1 MTAQTL
7 ALLGGTPV
15 RSEPLPLYNMI
26 GEEEKAAVMQVLD
39 SGVLSGF
46 AAQPNSEHY
55 GGVWIEGLEEDYCK
69 RFGVK
74 HAIAVNSA
82 TTALHASLAAM
93 GIGPGDEV
101 IVPPHTMSAS
111 ATAVLFT
118 GAVPIFADIEADYFC
133 IDPQSVEAN
142 ITPYTKGILGVNLFG
157 QPASLVKL
165 KKIAEKHGLFLL
177 EDNAQA
183 PGATIEGRWTGTVGD
198 AGVFSLNRHKA
209 MQCGEGGVIVT
220 NDDRIAE
227 VSRLVRNHGEVLVQ
241 DLGVQNI
248 VNAVGLNYRMTNMEA
263 AVAKV
268 QLGRLDAINTP
279 RVELANALRESLSEI
294 EGMEPCQVREDC
306 THVYYFFPIKY
317 NEKATGL
324 PRDLFVEAVEAEGYL
339 LKGGYVKPIYL
350 EPLYQ
355 KKICFGDKGYPFTA
369 NPRNDQLSYA
379 KGLCPVVERLQ
390 DSELMWTNITYPPMG
405 IADMNNFVEACRKVL
420 SNKDVLL
427 AARQ

>member
-7 ALLGGTPV
+7 ALLGGSPV

-46 AAQPNSEHY
+46 AAQPNREHY

-118 GAVPIFADIEADYFC
+118 GAVPVFADIEADYFC

-157 QPASLVKL
+157 QPASLVEL
-165 KKIAEKHGLFLL
+165 KKVAEKHGLFLL

-241 DLGVQNI
+241 GLGVQNI

-279 RVELANALRESLSEI
+279 RVELANALREGLSEI
-294 EGMEPCQVREDC
+294 EGLEPCQVREDC

-355 KKICFGDKGYPFTA
+355 KKICFGDKGYPFIA

-379 KGLCPVVERLQ
+379 KGICPVVERLQ
-390 DSELMWTNITYPPMG
+390 DSELMWTNITYPPLDIG
-405 IADMNNFVEACRKVL
+405 DMSYFVEACRKVL
-420 SNKDVLL
+420 SNKDTLL
-427 AARQ
+427 AARK